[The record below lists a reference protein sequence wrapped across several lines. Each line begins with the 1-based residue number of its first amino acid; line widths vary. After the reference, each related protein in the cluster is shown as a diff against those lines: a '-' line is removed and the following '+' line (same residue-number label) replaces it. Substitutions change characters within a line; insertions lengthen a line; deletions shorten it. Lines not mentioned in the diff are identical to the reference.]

1 MNERAKFT
9 KRILRI
15 GIGIGVLCLL
25 LISSE
30 AMARTDESMPAPANT
45 SLQEGMGLN
54 VVVFD
59 DLNENEVRD
68 NGEQGVGGII
78 VTVYSVGD
86 DGGQQVDEK
95 TTDPSPSGQAT
106 FPTLDPG
113 NYRVVINIPESLS
126 PNYATLTGNDR
137 FVTVLADLQTEVT
150 FPVIQVGTQATATT
164 APTSPPG
171 QTPTT
176 GPTFTP
182 TLTPSPTNTPQPTN
196 TGVPTNTPVTAT
208 GTLGPTATNTATPT
222 KTATPT
228 PTGTLFP
235 ITPILITTTPGVFV
249 TTTPIPGVSRLP
261 DTGVG
266 SEALLW
272 AVGFGALMLMAA
284 VLRRFLRR
292 ETG

>member
-1 MNERAKFT
+1 MNERAKLT
-9 KRILRI
+9 KRLLRI

-30 AMARTDESMPAPANT
+30 VMARTDDSMPASADT
-45 SLQEGMGLN
+45 LLQEEDGTLR
-54 VVVFD
+54 VIVFD
-59 DLNENEVRD
+59 DLNENEVRN
-68 NGEQGVGGII
+68 NGEPGVGGID
-78 VTVYSVGD
+78 VEVFSTGD
-86 DGGQQVDEK
+86 DGGNMVDSG
-95 TTDPSPSGQAT
+95 TTISSGEEV
-106 FPTLDPG
+106 FTLDPG
-113 NYRVVINIPESLS
+113 NYRVMISIPDSMS
-126 PNYATLTGNDR
+126 YATIAGEDR
-137 FVTVLADLQTEVT
+137 FVSVLAGLDTEVT

-171 QTPTT
+171 ETPTT

-182 TLTPSPTNTPQPTN
+182 TFTPSPTNTPR
-196 TGVPTNTPVTAT
+196 PTNTPLPTDTPIQSPTST
-208 GTLGPTATNTATPT
+208 GTVSPTPTNTPTPT
-222 KTATPT
+222 ETATPT

-249 TTTPIPGVSRLP
+249 TTTPIPGVTRLP

-284 VLRRFLRR
+284 GLRRFLRR